1 MSKPL
6 SKEQRRQLKSR
17 CHQLQPVVM
26 IASDGLTDNIRSAIS
41 EALLAHELIKIRI
54 RADRQQ
60 REDISKQ
67 ILQATGAVRIMSIG
81 QILCIYQPH
90 PQQPR
95 LLS

>member
-1 MSKPL
+1 MPKPL
-6 SKEQRRQLKSR
+6 SKEQRKQLRSR

-26 IASDGLTDNIRSAIS
+26 IANDGLTDNIRSAIS

-60 REDISKQ
+60 RDNISTQ
-67 ILQATGAVRIMSIG
+67 ILQATGATSIISIG